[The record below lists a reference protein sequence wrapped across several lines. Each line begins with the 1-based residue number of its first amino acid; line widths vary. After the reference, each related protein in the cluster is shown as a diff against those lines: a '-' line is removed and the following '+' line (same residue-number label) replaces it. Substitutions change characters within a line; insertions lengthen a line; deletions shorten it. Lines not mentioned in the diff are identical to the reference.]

1 MGGFL
6 FGLPFIFL
14 KQKMN
19 KVDIIWSWNV
29 DAVWGEET
37 MGIQG

>member
-1 MGGFL
+1 VGGL
-6 FGLPFIFL
+6 LSRLPFTFL

-29 DAVWGEET
+29 DAVWGEEVI
-37 MGIQG
+37 GIHR